1 MLSPKGEIIHIMRN
15 SSVINKEDIKGVP
28 FKEWVVPK
36 GNSNI

>member
-15 SSVINKEDIKGVP
+15 SSAINKGDINGVP
-28 FKEWVVPK
+28 FKEWAVPK